1 MFNENNIGSLKDH
14 KFLKFFCSASGVAGQ
29 ALGPKNIGEGIIKN
43 LNTHESVVPN
53 LGSVDPL
60 AAGEKVSGS
69 P

>member
-1 MFNENNIGSLKDH
+1 MVLQGKPWD
-14 KFLKFFCSASGVAGQ
+14 Q
-29 ALGPKNIGEGIIKN
+29 KNIGEGIIKN